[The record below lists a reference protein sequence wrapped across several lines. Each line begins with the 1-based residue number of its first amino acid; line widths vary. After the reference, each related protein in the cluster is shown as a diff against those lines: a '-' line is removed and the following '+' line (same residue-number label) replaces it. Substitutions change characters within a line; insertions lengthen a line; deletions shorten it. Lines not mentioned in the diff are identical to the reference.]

1 MWQQSKVAW
10 VAEAWRE
17 GGDSVRTAWGHGGM
31 RIRFSFS
38 RKRGGWAWPAGMP
51 RPRSAPA
58 LRGTRGFP
66 AALRSQGDGLASEP
80 SACAKRG

>member
-1 MWQQSKVAW
+1 M
-10 VAEAWRE
+10 
-17 GGDSVRTAWGHGGM
+17 RT
-31 RIRFSFS
+31 RFSYS
-38 RKRGGWAWPAGMP
+38 RKRGGWACSARTP
-51 RPRSAPA
+51 RPRPAPA